1 MAEEPLHAK
10 ELRAE
15 ILSLLAR
22 AVPFEDRDEE
32 GEETPDAGVPTAVL
46 VVVEWQA
53 SDGQRWL
60 SRMGMLGNG
69 QEAPRWTSR
78 MLAREVIDWDQWN

>member
-1 MAEEPLHAK
+1 MADELLNLE
-10 ELRAE
+10 ELRTA

-22 AVPFEDRDEE
+22 SVPFGERDEE
-32 GEETPDAGVPTAVL
+32 DEETPDSGVPTAVL
-46 VVVEWQA
+46 IVVEWQA

-69 QEAPRWTSR
+69 QEAPRWTSE
-78 MLAREVIDWDQWN
+78 MLAREVVNWDQ

>member
-1 MAEEPLHAK
+1 MADEPLNPE

-22 AVPFEDRDEE
+22 AVPFGERDEE
-32 GEETPDAGVPTAVL
+32 DEETPDSGVPTAVL

-53 SDGQRWL
+53 SDGQRWM
-60 SRMGMLGNG
+60 SQMGMLGNG
-69 QEAPRWTSR
+69 QEAPRWTR
-78 MLAREVIDWDQWN
+78 EMLAREVSHWD